1 MSCHADALPN
11 LPPNARGAGRVST
24 GRTSAARTARGAAE
38 AAAAFAAGRGAIA
51 ETGCF
56 TPPTTMPHTGMSR
69 IAMGSTSSG
78 LRSSTVK
85 SASLPA
91 RSYRFT
97 THAVHQITVE
107 FGAAPDLAAVETY
120 GVSVHRGD
128 PAKPHQNLATAFR
141 YLDRFERRAGV
152 WKIASRVAIGDWS
165 LRLPAEA
172 WWDIPE
178 SHRASARD
186 ASDPIYAL
194 LAGVGIED
202 GRRDGGGQS

>member
-1 MSCHADALPN
+1 MD
-11 LPPNARGAGRVST
+11 
-24 GRTSAARTARGAAE
+24 
-38 AAAAFAAGRGAIA
+38 
-51 ETGCF
+51 
-56 TPPTTMPHTGMSR
+56 SR
-69 IAMGSTSSG
+69 IARLLDQQDIERVIHRYCRGIDRRDLALVRACYHDDATDQHGSFFGNADEYVAWVDG
-78 LRSSTVK
+78 L
-85 SASLPA
+85 LA
-91 RSYRFT
+91 RYRFT